1 MMDMT
6 VKELSRVTDV
16 TADAIRYYARIGLL
30 HPERNE
36 SNGYRRFARTD
47 VIRLKF
53 IQRAKTLGYKLDEIR
68 EILAASEHGDS
79 PCPLARELIAR
90 RIKENRKALDE
101 ALILQKRMENAMAQW
116 RELPDG
122 VPVGDSICILIEQAT
137 AGM

>member
-1 MMDMT
+1 VMDMT

-53 IQRAKTLGYKLDEIR
+53 IQRAKTLGYKLEEIR
-68 EILAASEHGDS
+68 EILTASEHGES
-79 PCPLARELIAR
+79 PCPLAREIIAR
-90 RIKENRKALDE
+90 RVNENRKALDE
-101 ALILQKRMENAMAQW
+101 ALILQRRMESAMAQW